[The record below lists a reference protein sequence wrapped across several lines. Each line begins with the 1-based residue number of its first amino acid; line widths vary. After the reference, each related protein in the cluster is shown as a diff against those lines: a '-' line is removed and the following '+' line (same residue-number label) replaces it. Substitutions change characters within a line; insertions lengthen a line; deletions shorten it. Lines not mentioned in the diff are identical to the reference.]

1 MILQYAKPLSRSKQ
15 RENAQID
22 ALQLE
27 LQTWKHNLPS
37 PLTIDNLQPKDNGYR
52 LAFHLRLNY
61 LYAWIVLGKGS
72 LLSAIQAQVQHHKQN
87 SPTVLVDGCTSTFG
101 PLALSCVKASQI
113 ILHLFEHLSHNNL
126 IFRFSFTDFQG
137 CSIATIV
144 TILAGII
151 ERDSEYEA
159 RVTFGLNYLR
169 TMALGNPPAE
179 VGVRFIEALQAIS
192 NEAFT
197 KFGSVSSPSDKD
209 DQGPG
214 TQHGAR
220 YAAGYSQWAQWVSSK
235 AYLGAEQQRNV
246 PFEVSDST
254 FGSAMATTTIDGQ
267 ATVGF
272 SENDLPKGPGSEA
285 HQDPSNTGTVDLPS
299 LDVDPQMIWS
309 HDDQMALMGL
319 TGLDMLEFEA
329 IPSHVNNPY

>member
-1 MILQYAKPLSRSKQ
+1 MILQYTKRLSSSKP

-27 LQTWKHNLPS
+27 LQTWKQNLPS
-37 PLTIDNLQPKDNGYR
+37 SLTIDNLQPREDGYR

-72 LLSAIQAQVQHHKQN
+72 LLSTIQAQVRHHKQN
-87 SPTVLVDGCTSTFG
+87 SHTVLVNGGTPAFDS
-101 PLALSCVKASQI
+101 LALSCVKASKT

-144 TILAGII
+144 AIVAGII
-151 ERDSEYEA
+151 ERDSEYET
-159 RVTFGLNYLR
+159 RVAFGLNYLR
-169 TMALGNPPAE
+169 TMALGNLPAE

-197 KFGSVSSPSDKD
+197 KFGSVSSPGGKN
-209 DQGPG
+209 DQGQGIQQG
-214 TQHGAR
+214 TR
-220 YAAGYSQWAQWVSSK
+220 YAAGYGQWAQWVSSK
-235 AYLGAEQQRNV
+235 ANLGTEQQRSV
-246 PFEVSDST
+246 PFEVSDSN
-254 FGSAMATTTIDGQ
+254 FGSAMPTTTI
-267 ATVGF
+267 AEF
-272 SENDLPKGPGSEA
+272 SENDLPKWTGSEA
-285 HQDPSNTGTVDLPS
+285 RQDLSNAGTVDSPQLP

>member
-1 MILQYAKPLSRSKQ
+1 
-15 RENAQID
+15 
-22 ALQLE
+22 
-27 LQTWKHNLPS
+27 
-37 PLTIDNLQPKDNGYR
+37 
-52 LAFHLRLNY
+52 
-61 LYAWIVLGKGS
+61 
-72 LLSAIQAQVQHHKQN
+72 
-87 SPTVLVDGCTSTFG
+87 
-101 PLALSCVKASQI
+101 
-113 ILHLFEHLSHNNL
+113 
-126 IFRFSFTDFQG
+126 
-137 CSIATIV
+137 
-144 TILAGII
+144 
-151 ERDSEYEA
+151 
-159 RVTFGLNYLR
+159 
-169 TMALGNPPAE
+169 MALGNLPAE

-209 DQGPG
+209 YQGSG

-235 AYLGAEQQRNV
+235 ANIGAEQQRNV
-246 PFEVSDST
+246 PFEGVSDST

>member
-1 MILQYAKPLSRSKQ
+1 M
-15 RENAQID
+15 
-22 ALQLE
+22 
-27 LQTWKHNLPS
+27 PS
-37 PLTIDNLQPKDNGYR
+37 SLIMDNLQPKDDCYR

-72 LLSAIQAQVQHHKQN
+72 LLSTIQAQVRDHKQN
-87 SPTVLVDGCTSTFG
+87 PHTVLVDGGTPAFG
-101 PLALSCVKASQI
+101 PLALSCVKASKT

-144 TILAGII
+144 AILAGII

-159 RVTFGLNYLR
+159 RVAFGLNYLR
-169 TMALGNPPAE
+169 TMALGNLPAE

-197 KFGSVSSPSDKD
+197 KFGGLSSLDDKN
-209 DQGPG
+209 DQGRGAQP
-214 TQHGAR
+214 GAR
-220 YAAGYSQWAQWVSSK
+220 YAAGYSEWAQWVSSK
-235 AYLGAEQQRNV
+235 ANPGSEQQRGV

-254 FGSAMATTTIDGQ
+254 FGPTMATTTVDGE
-267 ATVGF
+267 ATAGF
-272 SENDLPKGPGSEA
+272 SVNELPKWPGSEA
-285 HQDPSNTGTVDLPS
+285 HQDLSNTGTVDSPQLS